1 MKEHVEALF
10 HVEMLQD
17 RFDDVQVAIVAHQV
31 AIGPPFLGLPEI
43 QGLDRYLAVVARRDG
58 AISILVNGRAEDYA
72 APLVTVGRDVRPAAG
87 EANPQR
93 RLAPNQHLLGH
104 NLLGIHFGVFPLA
117 LLCHFRSFSPLP
129 TKYEI
134 QYK

>member
-1 MKEHVEALF
+1 MFFVNVEALF

-58 AISILVNGRAEDYA
+58 AISILVNGRAYH
-72 APLVTVGRDVRPAAG
+72 LTRSVGVVSGKVRATAR
-87 EANPQR
+87 ETD
-93 RLAPNQHLLGH
+93 
-104 NLLGIHFGVFPLA
+104 
-117 LLCHFRSFSPLP
+117 S
-129 TKYEI
+129 
-134 QYK
+134 